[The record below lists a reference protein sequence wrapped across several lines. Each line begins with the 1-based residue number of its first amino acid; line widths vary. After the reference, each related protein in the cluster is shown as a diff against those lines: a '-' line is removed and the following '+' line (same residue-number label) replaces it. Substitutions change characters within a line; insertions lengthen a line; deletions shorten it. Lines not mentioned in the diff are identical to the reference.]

1 MTVLTWDSLAQD
13 DSDKRADAGVC
24 RSRDEPALA
33 LWATMGLEG
42 KGRLLVSLRSLPA
55 HLFTPQAW
63 FGSHNDAFR
72 LTIPPLLFRD
82 PEKGGMAQ

>member
-1 MTVLTWDSLAQD
+1 MKVLTWDRLAQD

-24 RSRDEPALA
+24 RSREEPALA
-33 LWATMGLEG
+33 LWVTIGLEG
-42 KGRLLVSLRSLPA
+42 KGWLLVSLRSLPA

-72 LTIPPLLFRD
+72 LAMSTILFRD
-82 PEKGGMAQ
+82 LEKGGMAQ

>member
-13 DSDKRADAGVC
+13 DSDKRAEAGVC

-55 HLFTPQAW
+55 HLFAPQAW
-63 FGSHNDAFR
+63 FGSHNDAFG
-72 LTIPPLLFRD
+72 LAIPPLPFRD
-82 PEKGGMAQ
+82 LEKGGVAQ